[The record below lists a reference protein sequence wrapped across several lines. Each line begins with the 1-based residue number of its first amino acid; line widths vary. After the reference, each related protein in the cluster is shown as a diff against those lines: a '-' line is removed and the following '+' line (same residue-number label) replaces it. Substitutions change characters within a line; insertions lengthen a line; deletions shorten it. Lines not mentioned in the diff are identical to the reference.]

1 MTWDEIQIWAN
12 EPLINIQGLE
22 LSVGLI
28 VKSVLLL
35 VVVIVGSKLIRRV
48 TRKAL
53 SRLPNV
59 DVSTADSIASLIYY
73 ALLALGL
80 AWALSSVGF
89 DATSLAVFTG
99 ALGLGVGLGFQEI
112 AKNFIS
118 GIIMLIN
125 KTIKVGDV
133 ISVND
138 LTGKVE
144 EVGMYSSRMRT
155 VLDATVI
162 IPNSQILNDQFVNWT
177 HDRALRMVEISIG
190 VHYESDLDVVME
202 ILSESVK
209 HVDHMLTE
217 PPSRVL
223 LVSYGNSS
231 VDFSVRV
238 WTDEVMYFQRVIS
251 AYNLEVWRRFKAGGV
266 VIPYPQQDIY
276 VKEWPGKSPTQDS
289 K

>member
-1 MTWDEIQIWAN
+1 MTWQEIETWAN
-12 EPLINIQGLE
+12 QPLINIQGLE
-22 LSVGLI
+22 LSVGILI
-28 VKSVLLL
+28 KSVLLL
-35 VVVIVGSKLIRRV
+35 VLVIVGSKLVRRV
-48 TRKAL
+48 ARKAL
-53 SRLPNV
+53 TRLPNV
-59 DVSTADSIASLIYY
+59 DTSTADSIASLVYY

-80 AWALSSVGF
+80 AWALSTVGF

-177 HDRALRMVEISIG
+177 HDRPIRMVEIPIG
-190 VHYESDLDVVME
+190 VHYESDLDEVMN
-202 ILSESVK
+202 ILHESVREIE
-209 HVDHMLTE
+209 HLLAE
-217 PPSRVL
+217 PPARVL
-223 LVSYGNSS
+223 LLNYGNSS
-231 VDFSVRV
+231 VDFAVRV

-251 AYNLEVWRRFKAGGV
+251 VYNLEVWRRFKKSGV
-266 VIPYPQQDIY
+266 VIPYPQQDVY
-276 VKEWPGKSPTQDS
+276 VKEWPGKQSE
-289 K
+289 